1 MSMSVRK
8 ECECEEE
15 REEEGR
21 RKEEGGG
28 GAEVASK
35 NKNPTLRMWG
45 KRRRQLANFLS
56 AFGRLARR
64 PKHIGAIRKPMEI

>member
-1 MSMSVRK
+1 MSE

-15 REEEGR
+15 WEEEEER
-21 RKEEGGG
+21 RGEER

-45 KRRRQLANFLS
+45 ITKFTR
-56 AFGRLARR
+56 
-64 PKHIGAIRKPMEI
+64 GADKIQIELIP